1 MPFASITSLRLALVA
16 VVLASVGALGAL
28 WAADEMA
35 AGSTPVE
42 IAVQPVP
49 IDPRDPTVQRVGRLA
64 YAGGLVLTARAEGFG
79 GFSALAHDPA
89 TGDLIA
95 LSDRGRWLAM
105 TPRWR
110 DGRLVGATAAGALR
124 PLIGVDGAVLSGR
137 AADAES
143 LAVTDT
149 ALVVAFEQDHRLL
162 AYLRRP
168 GAPLADAL
176 GHRPELWSLPDA
188 VGALAANAGLEAV
201 SGLADGRVLA
211 LAEGRRDD
219 TGVYGGWLVA
229 RDGTARPVAVARQ
242 GRHRPTGLD
251 RLPGGDLVAT
261 LRHFSPLA
269 GVSIQVARLP
279 AAALAGD
286 APVVPETLATL
297 GPRMTVDNIEGV
309 AVAPQPGGARLYLI
323 ADNNF
328 NALQRTLLLAFTL
341 DDPGTGDDAS
351 PASGGG

>member
-1 MPFASITSLRLALVA
+1 MPFVPITSLRLALVA
-16 VVLASVGALGAL
+16 VVLASFGALGVL

-35 AGSTPVE
+35 SGSAPVE

-49 IDPRDPTVQRVGRLA
+49 LDPRAPQVHRVGRLA
-64 YAGGLVLTARAEGFG
+64 YAGGLALTARAEGFG

-110 DGRLVGATAAGALR
+110 DGRLVGAKAAGALR
-124 PLIGVDGAVLSGR
+124 PLIGADGKALSGR

-162 AYLRRP
+162 AYPRRP

-176 GHRPELWSLPDA
+176 AHRPEPWPLPDA
-188 VGALAANAGLEAV
+188 VGDLAANAGLEAV
-201 SGLADGRVLA
+201 SGLGDGRVVA

-219 TGVYGGWLVA
+219 TGAYGGWLVD
-229 RDGTARPVAVARQ
+229 RDGSARAVAVARQ
-242 GRHRPTGLD
+242 GQHRPTGLD
-251 RLPGGDLVAT
+251 RLPGGDLVMS
-261 LRHFSPLA
+261 LRHFSPLS
-269 GVSIQVARLP
+269 GVSIQVARLS
-279 AAALAGD
+279 AGALASAAIV
-286 APVVPETLATL
+286 APEPLATL
-297 GPRMTVDNIEGV
+297 GPRMTVDNIEGI
-309 AVAPQPGGARLYLI
+309 AVAPHGDGVRLYLI
-323 ADNNF
+323 ADDNF

-341 DDPGTGDDAS
+341 DDAGAA
-351 PASGGG
+351 PADGG